1 MFAVRTIHPAE
12 NGPPRVETAQFDL
25 EPPLAQGKTVCNL
38 FAEFLAERPGEFRE
52 KLPFVNKLD
61 IELQWAA
68 AGGGAAC
75 AAFFHEGRALA
86 MGVLLSG
93 VEPEADEGMIE
104 ALGLSIVAPMFGE
117 EFAAREGQMSERPG
131 VLMVQMNDSPELIP
145 TSQLLMTALASVYF
159 RAVQALAAAGA
170 RG

>member
-12 NGPPRVETAQFDL
+12 NAPPRVEAARFDL
-25 EPPLAQGKTVCNL
+25 EPQLPQGKTVCNL

-68 AGGGAAC
+68 AGGGAAF
-75 AAFFHEGRALA
+75 AALFHEGRALA
-86 MGVLLSG
+86 MAALLG
-93 VEPEADEGMIE
+93 GADPAADEGMIE
-104 ALGLSIVAPMFGE
+104 ALGLSILAPMFGE
-117 EFAAREGQMSERPG
+117 EFAAREGRMEERPG
-131 VLMVQMNDSPELIP
+131 VLMVQMNEAPELIP

-159 RAVQALAAAGA
+159 RAVQALASAGA